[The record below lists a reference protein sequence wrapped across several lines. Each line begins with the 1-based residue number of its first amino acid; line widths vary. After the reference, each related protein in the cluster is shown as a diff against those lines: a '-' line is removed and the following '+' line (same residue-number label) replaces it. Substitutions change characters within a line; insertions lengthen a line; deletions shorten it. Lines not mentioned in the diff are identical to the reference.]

1 MVKATA
7 TARGASPRRQRRF
20 REGENERAATSI
32 RRDLS
37 RSGRKG
43 NVPTEMRAFELDSR
57 DSFVG
62 ACPRLIYIF
71 PQSSDCEHTP
81 ASRNDLALLATCS
94 RMDHLHVVEIAYR
107 VETADDLADLVLSR
121 ITAGCH
127 ND

>member
-1 MVKATA
+1 MAGGGGLGWAVVQEMAAAARLRWAMVQATA

-43 NVPTEMRAFELDSR
+43 NIPTEMRAFELDAR

-62 ACPRLIYIF
+62 ACPRLVHIF
-71 PQSSDCEHTP
+71 PQSSDGEYTP
-81 ASRNDLALLATCS
+81 AGRNDLAILATCS
-94 RMDHLHVVEIAYR
+94 RMEYLHIVE
-107 VETADDLADLVLSR
+107 V
-121 ITAGCH
+121 
-127 ND
+127 